1 MNYTLLE
8 AAQKLGFTKNAVKY
22 HIKKLPP
29 EQISADPTTKI
40 IYITEEGLETLAGI
54 MGRKKQPGKTE
65 KESGDNCEELRENR
79 TEPGNKAG
87 NSQATSET
95 EPNTNY
101 QTTDKETTAFTAAIT
116 ALTTQLAVKDEQI
129 AALNKQIETLS
140 EALRAAQNT
149 AAAAQALHA
158 GTIQNERLT
167 ASLDAPE
174 QPTPAEEEENKK
186 SETANKTSRHW
197 WQRFKK

>member
-40 IYITEEGLETLAGI
+40 IHITEEGLETLAGI
-54 MGRKKQPGKTE
+54 MGRKKQPGNNHEEPPINHAEPDNKPVDSRATTE
-65 KESGDNCEELRENR
+65 Q
-79 TEPGNKAG
+79 EPKA
-87 NSQATSET
+87 NHQ
-95 EPNTNY
+95 TN
-101 QTTDKETTAFTAAIT
+101 DKETTAFTAAIT
-116 ALTTQLAVKDEQI
+116 ALTAQLAVKDEQI

-167 ASLDAPE
+167 APLDAPE
-174 QPTPAEEEENKK
+174 RTTPAEEEENKK
-186 SETANKTSRHW
+186 SETAEKRSRHW
-197 WQRFKK
+197 WQRFGK

>member
-29 EQISADPTTKI
+29 EQVSADPTTKI
-40 IYITEEGLETLAGI
+40 IHITEEGLETLAGI
-54 MGRKKQPGKTE
+54 MGRKKQP
-65 KESGDNCEELRENR
+65 DNNREEPPINHA
-79 TEPGNKAG
+79 EPGNKAE
-87 NSQATSET
+87 NSQATSGT
-95 EPNTNY
+95 EPNANH
-101 QTTDKETTAFTAAIT
+101 QTTDKETTAFTAAIA
-116 ALTTQLAVKDEQI
+116 ALTAQLAVKDEQI

-167 ASLDAPE
+167 APLDAPE
-174 QPTPAEEEENKK
+174 RTTPAEDEENKK
-186 SETANKTSRHW
+186 SETAEERPRRW
-197 WQRFKK
+197 WNLFRL

>member
-40 IYITEEGLETLAGI
+40 IHITEEGLETLAGI
-54 MGRKKQPGKTE
+54 MGRKKQPDKTE
-65 KESGDNCEELRENR
+65 QEPDNNHEEPPINR
-79 TEPGNKAG
+79 VEPDNKLVDSRITTE
-87 NSQATSET
+87 Q
-95 EPNTNY
+95 EPNINH

-116 ALTTQLAVKDEQI
+116 ALTAQLAVKDEQI
-129 AALNKQIETLS
+129 AALNRQIETLS

-167 ASLDAPE
+167 APLDAPE
-174 QPTPAEEEENKK
+174 RTTPAEDEENKK
-186 SETANKTSRHW
+186 NETAEKRSRRW
-197 WQRFKK
+197 WQRFGK

>member
-40 IYITEEGLETLAGI
+40 IHITEEGLETLAGI
-54 MGRKKQPGKTE
+54 MGRKKQPDKTA
-65 KESGDNCEELRENR
+65 KEVGDNYEELRENR
-79 TEPGNKAG
+79 TEPGNKAE
-87 NSQATSET
+87 NSQATSGT
-95 EPNTNY
+95 EPNTNH
-101 QTTDKETTAFTAAIT
+101 QTIDKETTAFTAAIT
-116 ALTTQLAVKDEQI
+116 ALTAQLSVKDEQI

-167 ASLDAPE
+167 APLDAPE
-174 QPTPAEEEENKK
+174 RTAPAEDEENKK
-186 SETANKTSRHW
+186 SETAEKRSRHW
-197 WQRFKK
+197 WQRFGK

>member
-40 IYITEEGLETLAGI
+40 IHITEEGLETLAGI
-54 MGRKKQPGKTE
+54 MGRKKQPDKTE
-65 KESGDNCEELRENR
+65 QESGNNREEPPINHAEPDTKPVDSRAT
-79 TEPGNKAG
+79 TE
-87 NSQATSET
+87 Q
-95 EPNTNY
+95 EPNINH
-101 QTTDKETTAFTAAIT
+101 QTTDKETTAFTSAIT
-116 ALTTQLAVKDEQI
+116 ALTAQLAVKDEQI
-129 AALNKQIETLS
+129 AALNRQIETLS

-167 ASLDAPE
+167 APLDAPE
-174 QPTPAEEEENKK
+174 RTTPAEDEENKK
-186 SETANKTSRHW
+186 SETAEKRPRHW
-197 WQRFKK
+197 WQRFRE